1 MLFELLLRRKNK
13 LLIEE
18 NYEKEGSKEN
28 EKESLTYIAS
38 IMKNIEALGYTFSRE
53 VVNVLKAFEIEQLK
67 EFYLKLVPIL
77 KKQKGADVSYHPM
90 YPNFPQSVMEE
101 KEATLYINA
110 MIHYWSY
117 GKLYPNIRKE
127 ERLPLFEE
135 TKVTTLSVGTKEEII
150 QLFQQLVGANTSIS
164 KQDQEDLGVI
174 FEQIPNIGRYLPET
188 IGYKENAAYIGKLY
202 LERAVIC
209 SAEALKPYFKTAT
222 DVLRLATALSDG
234 DISLAQNCKYKSF
247 SRKNRRILLELLEES
262 SCLEED
268 MYRRKG
274 QFIRLGER
282 LHVGEYAQ
290 RYQRAYRAFEKIR
303 NGEKIKTYGGT
314 LARALEQRD
323 VKLALELLKERPGEF
338 ARKLDVLLR
347 NCKEKQKVCFAFEQV
362 AAKVA
367 TPVLLQ
373 VKEHFLHRNDGELRV
388 YFPKG
393 KLSQAKCIE
402 TPLIKIEERYCNR
415 IVEICENALVEHFE
429 KESPMGKVY
438 VADTMKNY
446 LVPFNQRSA
455 SKGTKVIVPGSRI
468 SIGENTKAIRGFIWW
483 TNEKNGG
490 RVDVD
495 LSAAFFNEN
504 FQCLEHVSYTNLRS
518 KRFLACHSGDITD
531 GGRYD
536 GLGVS
541 EFLDVDIDA
550 MAANGIRYIAYQV
563 YCYTCQSFCELP
575 HVSFGFMERAD
586 VNSGEIYEPKTVK
599 QKITL
604 TSSSNVSIPV
614 IFDCVERKVIW
625 CDMNLAVSSC
635 RIGGNNLESNS
646 SSVALACY
654 SMVHMHKPT
663 IYDLVQLHV
672 KARGKLCTIK
682 EDADIVFDEEDGITP
697 IDTEVFMSEY
707 LI

>member
-18 NYEKEGSKEN
+18 NFEN
-28 EKESLTYIAS
+28 EKEENEKERVAYIAS

-53 VVNVLKAFEIEQLK
+53 VVKVLKTFEVEQLK
-67 EFYLKLVPIL
+67 AFYLKLIPAL

-135 TKVTTLSVGTKEEII
+135 TKVTVLSLGTMDEITEI
-150 QLFQQLVGANTSIS
+150 FQQLVGANTSIS
-164 KQDQEDLGVI
+164 KQDQEDLSVM
-174 FEQIPNIGRYLPET
+174 FKRIPNIEKYMPQT
-188 IGYKENAAYIGKLY
+188 IGYKENVAYIGKLY
-202 LERAVIC
+202 LNYSPLL
-209 SAEALKPYFKTAT
+209 SAKSLKNYFKTAT

-234 DISLAQNCKYKSF
+234 DISLAQNCKYISF
-247 SRKNRRILLELLEES
+247 PRRVRRILLELLEEC
-262 SCLEED
+262 SCIEED

-274 QFIRLGER
+274 QFVRLGER
-282 LHVGEYAQ
+282 LHVGEYAH
-290 RYQRAYRAFEKIR
+290 RYPRAYRAYEKLR

-314 LARALEQRD
+314 LAFALEQGNFD
-323 VKLALELLKERPGEF
+323 LALELLKERPGEF
-338 ARKLDVLLR
+338 ARKLDFLLR
-347 NCKEKQKVCFAFEQV
+347 SSKEKEEIFSAFEQV
-362 AAKVA
+362 AGKVA

-402 TPLIKIEERYCNR
+402 TPLIKIEDPYCHR
-415 IVEICENALVEHFE
+415 IVEICENALMEHFE

-438 VADTMKNY
+438 VSDAMKNN
-446 LVPFNQRSA
+446 LVPFNQRTA
-455 SKGTKVIVPGSRI
+455 SKGAKVIVPGSHL
-468 SIGENTKAIRGFIWW
+468 SIGETTKAIRGCIWW
-483 TNEKNGG
+483 TNDEKGG
-490 RVDVD
+490 RVDID
-495 LSAAFFNEN
+495 LSAAFFNEK

-518 KRFLACHSGDITD
+518 RGFRAYHSGDITN
-531 GGRYD
+531 GGSVNGD
-536 GLGVS
+536 GVS
-541 EFLDVDIDA
+541 EFLDVDIDRA
-550 MAANGIRYIAYQV
+550 IANGARYIVYQV
-563 YCYTCQSFCELP
+563 YSFTGQSFANLP
-575 HVSFGFMERAD
+575 NVSFGFMERAD
-586 VNSGEIYEPKTVK
+586 VKSGEIYEPKTVK
-599 QKITL
+599 QKIQI
-604 TSSSNVSIPV
+604 TSSSTVSIPV
-614 IFDCVERKVIW
+614 IFDCAERKIIW
-625 CDMNLAVSSC
+625 CDMNLRIANCS
-635 RIGGNNLESNS
+635 IGGNNVESNL

-663 IYDLVQLHV
+663 IYDLVQLHI
-672 KARGKLCTIK
+672 KARGTLCDNK
-682 EDADIVFDEEDGITP
+682 EDADLIFDEEEGITP
-697 IDTEVFMSEY
+697 YDTEIFMSEY